1 MTPVATKGFDAMLL
15 MIAGLWGL
23 AGVMLLAAGAH
34 ADPRLTT
41 AGSFLLFH
49 AAAGMGLMGVPFMGP
64 KLKLISAFLL
74 LAGAG
79 LFAGDI
85 VMRVTRGAGLLPM
98 MAPVGGT
105 LTMIGWLGVVVG
117 AWLKL
122 FEKPQNP

>member
-1 MTPVATKGFDAMLL
+1 MNPVPIKGFDALIL
-15 MIAGLWGL
+15 MISGLWGL

-41 AGSFLLFH
+41 AGMFLLFH
-49 AAAGMGLMGVPFMGP
+49 AAVVIGLLPTQILGP
-64 KLKLISAFLL
+64 KLKLAVLLLL

-79 LFAGDI
+79 VFAGDI

-98 MAPVGGT
+98 LAPVGGT
-105 LTMIGWLGVVVG
+105 LSMVGWLGILIG
-117 AWLKL
+117 SGLKL